1 MGKTMPMATF
11 LLVNPVTDTGHVRE
25 DILVYSAA
33 LPCSSSTRTGG
44 GASPHQQKTAMFQPP
59 KPLLQVRRTSARDQE
74 AGAARD
80 QEVDHN
86 SHPTPGEE
94 VDKDDSKEAR
104 VDLSP
109 HNL

>member
-1 MGKTMPMATF
+1 MATF
-11 LLVNPVTDTGHVRE
+11 LLVNPATDTGRVRE
-25 DILVYSAA
+25 DILVSSAA
-33 LPCSSSTRTGG
+33 PPCSSSTRTGG
-44 GASPHQQKTAMFQPP
+44 GVSPHQQKTAMFQPP
-59 KPLLQVRRTSARDQE
+59 KLLLQVRKTSTRDQE

-94 VDKDDSKEAR
+94 EDKDDNKEAR
-104 VDLSP
+104 VGHSP